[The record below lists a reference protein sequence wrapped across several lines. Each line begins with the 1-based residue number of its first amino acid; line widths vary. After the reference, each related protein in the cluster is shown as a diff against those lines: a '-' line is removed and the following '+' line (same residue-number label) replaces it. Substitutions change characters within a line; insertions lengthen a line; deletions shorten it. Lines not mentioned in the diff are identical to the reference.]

1 MSLVTPQCPVGCGTM
16 LPIVN
21 FDLCDPTISFGEIER
36 IVIGSGDADCFTDW
50 TDLAEWTARI
60 DNDSLVDTTPSIL
73 REFHVIADL
82 PAAAADEVIISMGR
96 KVYSPAT
103 HTIAVDIDDLTA
115 ENYEFAR
122 LTSCNTQYKIW
133 FFTKSF
139 MYGGDCGILANVNLR
154 PVIER
159 GQKSINKLSGTI
171 SWEAQFS
178 PERAESVFAV

>member
-1 MSLVTPQCPVGCGTM
+1 MSLIVPTCPTGCSSI

-21 FDLCDPTISFGEIER
+21 FDPCDPKVSFGEIEM
-36 IVIGSGDADCFTDW
+36 IAVAAGDSASFTNW
-50 TDLAEWTARI
+50 EDLAEWTAKV
-60 DNDSLVDTTPSIL
+60 DNTDIADHDKIRLMS
-73 REFHVIADL
+73 VIADL
-82 PAAAADEVIISMGR
+82 PAASADEIIISKGR

-103 HTIAVDIDDLTA
+103 HVINVDIDDLSI

-122 LTSCNTQYKIW
+122 TTSCNVSYKMW
-133 FFTKSF
+133 FFTKSHQ
-139 MYGGDCGILANVNLR
+139 YGGNDGIPATITLR

-178 PERAESVFAV
+178 PERADSVYAS